1 MATRKKDRSKPALET
16 AVSQPEPAQAPPRIE
31 EEILSEEIAQETDA
45 LLDVAQK
52 LEKISQNFAN
62 QQQQQQQFLAMQ
74 RDLRNILSRIATGFE
89 ESSNASARESER
101 LIQTQVKEATQ
112 IAAHGEPVTDRRECG
127 CGCVHPNCCCFDI
140 VFDKVRAIQPQAEP
154 ADSGDIA
161 GLHNNLEVVI
171 FASVNGRGIMVPSI
185 SSTLDLDVGS
195 LILGGKPGMWVSIDR
210 VIERIC
216 LPKGSSQTIQVCF
229 EAGEIDKGVER
240 PLGLKDEYGYA
251 CGTIT
256 LDCCASLIYPNMPT
270 DLSFE
275 HGGTGGG
282 VPGMISLA
290 FYARRVCC

>member
-1 MATRKKDRSKPALET
+1 MAKRNQNRSKT
-16 AVSQPEPAQAPPRIE
+16 AVEATPVPQPEPAQEPARIE
-31 EEILSEEIAQETDA
+31 EEILSEEIAQETDG

-74 RDLRNILSRIATGFE
+74 RDLRNILSRIATGIE
-89 ESSNASARESER
+89 ESSNASTRESER
-101 LIQTQVKEATQ
+101 LMQAQVKQAPQ
-112 IAAHGEPVTDRRECG
+112 IATHGETVPDKRDCG
-127 CGCVHPNCCCFDI
+127 CGCVDSRCCCFDI

-171 FASVNGRGIMVPSI
+171 FASVNGHGILVPSL
-185 SSTLDLDVGS
+185 STTMDLDVGS

-216 LPKGSSQTIQVCF
+216 LPKGSTQTVQVCF

-240 PLGLKDEYGYA
+240 PLGLKD
-251 CGTIT
+251 
-256 LDCCASLIYPNMPT
+256 
-270 DLSFE
+270 
-275 HGGTGGG
+275 
-282 VPGMISLA
+282 
-290 FYARRVCC
+290 